1 MRKRR
6 ISTREIYKWKARL
19 TVHGRQQQ
27 HGVNFLDTYSP
38 VVTWTSIRFFLL
50 VCLCQ
55 GWASKQLDFVLAYP
69 QVPVECDMY
78 LELPKGFTYKG
89 DRKSHVLK
97 LIKNVYGTRQGAR
110 VWSTF
115 LKKGL
120 IRQGFVQSKI
130 DECVF
135 Y

>member
-1 MRKRR
+1 M
-6 ISTREIYKWKARL
+6 
-19 TVHGRQQQ
+19 VHGGQQQ
-27 HGVNFLDTYSP
+27 HGVNFWDTYSP
-38 VVTWTSIRFFLL
+38 VVTWTSIRFLLL

-69 QVPVECDMY
+69 QAPVECDMY
-78 LELPKGFTYKG
+78 LELLKGFTYKG

-115 LKKGL
+115 PKEGL
-120 IRQGFVQSKI
+120 IRRGFVQSNF
-130 DECVF
+130 DECIF
-135 Y
+135 YYKS